1 MVAGGAEV
9 RTVIDRKV
17 KVRGNGN
24 GVQFHGGFQF
34 VDVIVLDGILEHG
47 R

>member
-1 MVAGGAEV
+1 MVAGSAEV

-17 KVRGNGN
+17 KIRGNGN
-24 GVQFHGGFQF
+24 GVQFHGSLQF
-34 VDVIVLDGILEHG
+34 VDVIVLDSVLEHG